1 LRKRL
6 LFHKLRFL
14 PTFSKVHSVR
24 SIDTAAERPQPIAGP
39 DQVAAAPV
47 LALKGASKRYGGV
60 LALDRVSLELRPGE
74 VLALLGE
81 NGAGKSTCVRLLAGE
96 VAADEGAVEVDG
108 QPTVLASPQ
117 DALLRGI
124 AVVHQHPALFADLSV
139 AENIFMG
146 HALTDRWQRLRQG
159 EMEARS
165 LTLMQRVGLSCSPR
179 LALKHLRSSEQQMVE
194 IARALSVDARV
205 LIMDEPTASLSQR
218 EVERLFVV
226 VNQLRRQGVAM
237 LFVGHRMEEIY
248 RLADRIAVLRDG
260 KLIATEPAHLLTQQR
275 AVSLMVGRTLSTL
288 YPPVNV
294 LQGEVVLE
302 VEGLSRSGEYEGVNF
317 QVRAGE
323 VLGLGGL
330 VGSGRTEIAR
340 TLFGINRP
348 HSGVIRMDGQALE
361 FQTPAQAMA
370 AGVAYVSEDR
380 LGQSLVMD
388 FSIQSNASV
397 AVLDSVRRFGLLQPA
412 RELAAV
418 APQLDRMELRFQSYA
433 QPVKTL
439 SGGNQQK
446 VVLAKWLATQ
456 PRVLILDEPTQGID
470 VQAKAQVHAMV
481 AELAR
486 QGMAIILIS
495 SELPE
500 LLGMCARIV
509 VLREGRQMAVLP
521 RALATQENILAA
533 ATDAQL
539 PEQAAVASGLEASSA
554 AANDQLAGLTVA
566 APTLASPLAAT
577 AGTTATPAPTPSAP
591 RHPWIKLLTER
602 RELGLVLAILAMV
615 IPVTAWNPR
624 MLSASNLTALSLD
637 ASLLIMVA
645 AAEMLVI
652 LTRSIDL
659 SVASIIGLSAYLSA
673 ALLRDHPELGIGSA
687 LLLACAVGSICGLLN
702 GLLVTRGKVPAIVAT
717 LGTMTLF
724 RGITSLWA
732 NGSQV
737 GAHQVPQ
744 AWLDLTSYKVMGV
757 PGLVF
762 LAATTVLALA
772 YGLRNYS
779 MGRELFAVGSNPESA
794 QRIGIPIANR
804 VLGAFVMAGFLCGL
818 VGALWASR
826 YATID
831 ARAAFGYELT
841 VIAAVV
847 VGGVAICGG
856 AGTMTGMCL
865 GALTLLVIKNGLT
878 LVRVDPLW
886 LQAVY
891 GLVILIA
898 IGVDA
903 YVLKKAAG
911 AARSAA

>member
-1 LRKRL
+1 MPSNAA
-6 LFHKLRFL
+6 RF
-14 PTFSKVHSVR
+14 PHSAPKPVAR
-24 SIDTAAERPQPIAGP
+24 ATAARA
-39 DQVAAAPV
+39 V
-47 LALKGASKRYGGV
+47 LALNLACKRYGGV
-60 LALDRVSLELRPGE
+60 LALDQVSLELHAGE

-96 VAADEGAVEVDG
+96 VAADAGSVEMDG
-108 QPTVLASPQ
+108 KPTLLASPQ
-117 DALLRGI
+117 DALQRGI

-146 HALTDRWQRLRQG
+146 HALSDRWGRLRQG
-159 EMEARS
+159 EMEARAIQ
-165 LTLMQRVGLSCSPR
+165 LMQRVGLDCSPR

-218 EVERLFVV
+218 EVERLFAVV
-226 VNQLRRQGVAM
+226 KQLRNQGVAM

-248 RLADRIAVLRDG
+248 RLADHIAVLRDG
-260 KLIATEPAHLLTQQR
+260 RLVATEPAWHLTQQR
-275 AVSLMVGRTLSTL
+275 AIGLMVGRPLSTL
-288 YPPVNV
+288 YPPVHRA
-294 LQGEVVLE
+294 LGEVVLE
-302 VEGLSRSGEYEGVNF
+302 VADLGRDGEYSGIGF
-317 QVRAGE
+317 ALRAGE

-340 TLFGINRP
+340 TLFGIQRAQR
-348 HSGVIRMDGQALE
+348 GVIRLDGRVVDFA
-361 FQTPAQAMA
+361 TPAQAMA
-370 AGVAYVSEDR
+370 AGIAYVSEDR

-397 AVLDSVRRFGLLQPA
+397 AVLDKVGRLGLLQPA

-418 APQLDRMELRFQSYA
+418 APQLERMELRFQSYD

-509 VLREGRQMAVLP
+509 VLREGRQTAVLP
-521 RALATQENILAA
+521 RELATQENILAA

-539 PEQAAVASGLEASSA
+539 PEPPAAAHSA
-554 AANDQLAGLTVA
+554 AHSAALRAVDA
-566 APTLASPLAAT
+566 APAA
-577 AGTTATPAPTPSAP
+577 PSAP
-591 RHPWIKLLTER
+591 ASQASVAASSGAQATASGWRRGLQLLGER

-637 ASLLIMVA
+637 AALLVMVA
-645 AAEMLVI
+645 AAQMLVI

-659 SVASIIGLSAYLSA
+659 SAASTIGLAAYLSA
-673 ALLRDHPELGIGSA
+673 ALLRDHPQLGIASA
-687 LLLACAVGSICGLLN
+687 LLLACAVGAVCGLLN

-732 NGSQV
+732 DGSQV

-744 AWLDLTSYKVMGV
+744 AWLDLSSAKLLGV

-762 LAATTVLALA
+762 LAAATVLALA
-772 YGLRNYS
+772 YGLRRFS
-779 MGRELFAVGSNPESA
+779 IGRELFAVGSNPESA
-794 QRIGIPIANR
+794 QRIGIPIDRR
-804 VLGAFVMAGFLCGL
+804 VLGAFIVAGLLCGL

-847 VGGVAICGG
+847 VGGVAIRGG
-856 AGTMTGMCL
+856 AGTVTGMCL

-891 GLVILIA
+891 GLVILLA

-903 YVLKKAAG
+903 YVLKKAA
-911 AARSAA
+911 ATARSAA